1 MLIDVE
7 LYIDRPTEDVL
18 IFIKPFLF
26 GLEFLKLLNYLI
38 GKSILK
44 HLMDTALSCRLNPL
58 QTFILYI
65 NYDWKLYFSLR
76 KV

>member
-1 MLIDVE
+1 MPIDVE
-7 LYIDRPTEDVL
+7 LCIDRPTEDVL
-18 IFIKPFLF
+18 IFIKPCLF

-38 GKSILK
+38 VKFILK

-58 QTFILYI
+58 QIFILYI